1 MDSTTSFTQ
10 TVPVWPFSYQ
20 GVGFI
25 VLPLN
30 DGTYQGI
37 IQGGYYTVPCATPGQ
52 ALALVRELIIH
63 WEGGQH

>member
-1 MDSTTSFTQ
+1 MDSTTSLTQ

-25 VLPLN
+25 VLPLD

-37 IQGGYYTVPCATPGQ
+37 IQGGYRTVPCGTPGQ
-52 ALALVRELIIH
+52 ALVLVRDLILAVKG
-63 WEGGQH
+63 EQH